1 MSINQQRQDSQ
12 RRSCP
17 RTGEGTRRPVGG
29 GGAARKRPHMPASG
43 GYAPAS
49 KIYSQARVEHASA
62 RGDRMSG
69 SLVAGEGGDGQE
81 P

>member
-1 MSINQQRQDSQ
+1 
-12 RRSCP
+12 
-17 RTGEGTRRPVGG
+17 
-29 GGAARKRPHMPASG
+29 MPESG